1 MKLSSKIF
9 LQPCRKITLGN
20 KIPPCCVTDVCS
32 SVDGKGPA
40 VIIDVRCSSQYSK
53 SEDTQGSESAQ
64 RLTTLQKQKK
74 QIQNEIEMIKSKEDL
89 LKQVLVA
96 YAASDNFNFTG
107 GMDLYDEKK
116 IEAKVKREELEDEL
130 AAVEKKIR
138 EVGPNTV
145 VNLEHQVTGSA
156 ILVQA
161 TLIW

>member
-1 MKLSSKIF
+1 MRLSSKIF
-9 LQPCRKITLGN
+9 LLPCRKITLGN
-20 KIPPCCVTDVCS
+20 KIPLRCVTDVYS

-40 VIIDVRCSSQYSK
+40 VIVDVRCSSQYSK

-107 GMDLYDEKK
+107 GMDMYDEKK

-138 EVGPNTV
+138 EVGPNTI

-156 ILVQA
+156 ILFRR
-161 TLIW
+161 L